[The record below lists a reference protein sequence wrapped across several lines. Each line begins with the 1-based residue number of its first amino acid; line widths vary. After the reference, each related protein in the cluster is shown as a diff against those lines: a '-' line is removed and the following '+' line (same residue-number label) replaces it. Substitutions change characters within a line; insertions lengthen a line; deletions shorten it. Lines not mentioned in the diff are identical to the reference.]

1 MMRMLRLLYLR
12 VLCFSLF
19 KVVLAEVVF
28 LIFLVWSGFTVVL
41 LWFCRVG
48 FCASISGLLV

>member
-1 MMRMLRLLYLR
+1 MRMLRLLCLR

-19 KVVLAEVVF
+19 KVVLAEAFF